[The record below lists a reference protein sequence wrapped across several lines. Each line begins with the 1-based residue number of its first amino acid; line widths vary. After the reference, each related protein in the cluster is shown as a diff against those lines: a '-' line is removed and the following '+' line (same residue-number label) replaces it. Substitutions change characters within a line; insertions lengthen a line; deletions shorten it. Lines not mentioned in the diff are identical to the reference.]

1 MFFKWGA
8 HPRFIIVLI
17 YKAFWEWK
25 SKDSA
30 IETSYLFLYYDISV
44 EFYDLSSPQ
53 LFKYFNNLFWEGSI
67 FYNTLPSIP
76 VQYKKNIASMFLTLL
91 TKTTCS
97 LPF

>member
-1 MFFKWGA
+1 ML
-8 HPRFIIVLI
+8 IDVLI
-17 YKAFWEWK
+17 YKAFWEWN